1 MLDKHVLEAI
11 GFSRSEDTAGDTLDF
26 FKALKASPQLLDNV
40 IDSIKSADF
49 PFYNL
54 YANYGTGIGET
65 VEEIVED
72 KFIDI
77 ISKTKQTKV
86 IYEEFY
92 RANNCKATNF
102 DRLLEKDDKHFKIE
116 IKVIRAASGKPK
128 IKGKKYQAIPSLLEE
143 RALSFADIS
152 QSGNGSFQQ
161 TKAKEF
167 DYILG
172 VLVCK
177 DQVNM
182 YLVPSKDIL
191 DGTLKITNQHAGAIL
206 EDGSTNEGHL
216 SLSDVMAGNYLIGEY
231 KTEKELLT
239 KAKLGVKIK
248 L

>member
-11 GFSRSEDTAGDTLDF
+11 GYNRSEDTAGDTLEF
-26 FKALKASPQLLDNV
+26 FNVLKTNPQLLDQV
-40 IDSIKSADF
+40 IESIKSAEF

-65 VEEIVED
+65 VEEYVED
-72 KFIDI
+72 KFTDI
-77 ISKTKQTKV
+77 LIKSKDTKKL
-86 IYEEFY
+86 YEAFY
-92 RANNCKATNF
+92 KENNCKASNF
-102 DRLLEKDDKHFKIE
+102 DRLLEKDGNLLKVE

-128 IKGKKYQAIPSLLEE
+128 NKGKKYQAIPSLLEE

-167 DYILG
+167 DYILC

-182 YLVPSKDIL
+182 YLVPSEDIL
-191 DGTLKITNQHAGAIL
+191 NGTLKITNQHAGAIL

-216 SLSDVMAGNYLIGEY
+216 SLVDVMAGDYLVGEY
-231 KTEKELLT
+231 KSEKELLT
-239 KAKLGVKIK
+239 KATLGVTI
-248 L
+248 

>member
-102 DRLLEKDDKHFKIE
+102 DRLLEKDDKHLKIE

>member
-1 MLDKHVLEAI
+1 
-11 GFSRSEDTAGDTLDF
+11 
-26 FKALKASPQLLDNV
+26 
-40 IDSIKSADF
+40 
-49 PFYNL
+49 
-54 YANYGTGIGET
+54 
-65 VEEIVED
+65 
-72 KFIDI
+72 
-77 ISKTKQTKV
+77 
-86 IYEEFY
+86 
-92 RANNCKATNF
+92 
-102 DRLLEKDDKHFKIE
+102 
-116 IKVIRAASGKPK
+116 
-128 IKGKKYQAIPSLLEE
+128 
-143 RALSFADIS
+143 
-152 QSGNGSFQQ
+152 
-161 TKAKEF
+161 
-167 DYILG
+167 

>member
-11 GFSRSEDTAGDTLDF
+11 GYNRSEDTAGDTLEF
-26 FKALKASPQLLDNV
+26 FNVLKTSPQLLDQV
-40 IDSIKSADF
+40 IESIKSAEF

-54 YANYGTGIGET
+54 YANYGTGICET
-65 VEEIVED
+65 VEEYVED
-72 KFIDI
+72 KFTDI
-77 ISKTKQTKV
+77 LTKSKDTKKL
-86 IYEEFY
+86 YEAFY
-92 RANNCKATNF
+92 KENNCKASNF
-102 DRLLEKDDKHFKIE
+102 DRLLEKDGDMLKVE

-128 IKGKKYQAIPSLLEE
+128 NKGKKYQAIPSLLEE

-167 DYILG
+167 DYILC

-182 YLVPSKDIL
+182 YLVPSEDIL
-191 DGTLKITNQHAGAIL
+191 NGTLKITNQHAGAIL

-216 SLSDVMAGNYLIGEY
+216 SLVDVMAGDYLVGEY
-231 KTEKELLT
+231 KSEKELLT
-239 KAKLGVKIK
+239 KATLGVII
-248 L
+248 

>member
-77 ISKTKQTKV
+77 ISKTKQTKL

-102 DRLLEKDDKHFKIE
+102 DRLLEKDDKHLKIE

>member
-11 GFSRSEDTAGDTLDF
+11 GFERSEDTAGDTLDF
-26 FKALKASPQLLDNV
+26 FEALKHSPQLLDKV
-40 IDSIKSADF
+40 IESIKTADF

-77 ISKTKQTKV
+77 LTKTKQTKV

-92 RANNCKATNF
+92 KANNCKATNF
-102 DRLLEKDDKHFKIE
+102 DRLLEKGNDMLKVE

-128 IKGKKYQAIPSLLEE
+128 NKGKKYQAIPSLLEE

-167 DYILG
+167 DYILC
-172 VLVCK
+172 VLVCR

-182 YLVPSKDIL
+182 YLVPSEDIL
-191 DGTLKITNQHAGAIL
+191 NGTLKITNQHAGAIL
-206 EDGSTNEGHL
+206 EDGTTNEGHL
-216 SLSDVMAGNYLIGEY
+216 SLSDVMAGDYLVGEY
-231 KTEKELLT
+231 KSEKELLT
-239 KAKLGVKIK
+239 KAKLGVII
-248 L
+248 

>member
-1 MLDKHVLEAI
+1 MLDKYVLEAI

-26 FKALKASPQLLDNV
+26 FKALKASPQLIDTV
-40 IDSIKSADF
+40 IASIKSADF

>member
-11 GFSRSEDTAGDTLDF
+11 GYNRSEDTAGDTLEF
-26 FKALKASPQLLDNV
+26 FNVLKTNPQLLDQV
-40 IDSIKSADF
+40 IESIKSAEF

-65 VEEIVED
+65 VEEYVED
-72 KFIDI
+72 KFTDI
-77 ISKTKQTKV
+77 LTKSKDTKKL
-86 IYEEFY
+86 YEAFY
-92 RANNCKATNF
+92 KENNCKASNF
-102 DRLLEKDDKHFKIE
+102 DRLLEKDGDMLKVE

-128 IKGKKYQAIPSLLEE
+128 NKGKKYQAIPSLLEE

-167 DYILG
+167 DYILC

-182 YLVPSKDIL
+182 YLVPSEDIL
-191 DGTLKITNQHAGAIL
+191 NGTLKITNQHAGAIL

-216 SLSDVMAGNYLIGEY
+216 SLVDVMAGDYLVGEY
-231 KTEKELLT
+231 KSEKELLT
-239 KAKLGVKIK
+239 KATLGVTI
-248 L
+248 

>member
-1 MLDKHVLEAI
+1 KHVLEAI
-11 GFSRSEDTAGDTLDF
+11 GYNRSEDTAGDTLEF
-26 FKALKASPQLLDNV
+26 FNVLKTNPQLLDQV
-40 IDSIKSADF
+40 IESIKSAEF

-65 VEEIVED
+65 VEEYVED
-72 KFIDI
+72 KFTDI
-77 ISKTKQTKV
+77 LTKSKDTKKL
-86 IYEEFY
+86 YEAFY
-92 RANNCKATNF
+92 KENNCKASNF
-102 DRLLEKDDKHFKIE
+102 DRLLEKDGDMLKVE

-128 IKGKKYQAIPSLLEE
+128 NKGKKYQAIPSLLEE

-167 DYILG
+167 DYILC

-182 YLVPSKDIL
+182 YLVPSEDIL
-191 DGTLKITNQHAGAIL
+191 NGTLKITNQHAGAIL

-216 SLSDVMAGNYLIGEY
+216 SLVDVMAGDYLVGEY
-231 KTEKELLT
+231 KSEKELLT
-239 KAKLGVKIK
+239 KATLGVTI
-248 L
+248 